1 MATNSPCRISKDTS
15 RRTAIVWSPLWYS
28 LVRLRAMSMTDGR
41 RFRGAWALLVAV
53 AVAAACGGASGDAGN
68 VNARTGEPDPAAA
81 PAGVA
86 TAREHV
92 VIVGTSLTA
101 GLGLDPE
108 QAYPALI
115 EAKIDSA
122 GLPYTVI
129 NAGISGETSAGL
141 LGRIDWLLEGDF
153 GVIVVETGANDGLR
167 GVPIAAARGNIDSVL
182 TRIRTAKPD
191 AAVILVQ
198 MEAPPNLG
206 REYTAAFR
214 AMFREIAGKHGATLM
229 PFLLEGVAGE
239 PAMNQAD
246 GIHPNEA
253 GARRVAD
260 NVWAVLGPVLRERA
274 AAGTLEPAGE
284 SQTGDR

>member
-1 MATNSPCRISKDTS
+1 M
-15 RRTAIVWSPLWYS
+15 
-28 LVRLRAMSMTDGR
+28 
-41 RFRGAWALLVAV
+41 
-53 AVAAACGGASGDAGN
+53 AAACGGASDARN
-68 VNARTGEPDPAAA
+68 VNAGTALPDSAAVPA
-81 PAGVA
+81 V
-86 TAREHV
+86 AREHV

-122 GLPYTVI
+122 DLPYTVI

-153 GVIVVETGANDGLR
+153 DVIVVETGANDGLR
-167 GVPIAAARGNIDSVL
+167 GLPIATARANIDSAL
-182 TRIRTAKPD
+182 TRIRSARPD

-206 REYTAAFR
+206 RAYTAAFR
-214 AMFREIAGKHGATLM
+214 EMYRELAGEHGATLM

-274 AAGTLEPAGE
+274 AGGALDPAVE
-284 SQTGDR
+284 SQTGTR